1 MELFE
6 AINFEYLRFLELIN
20 SNNIYC
26 FRLCIIVVVSATN
39 LIDSLI
45 CQCIFYSRKN
55 FNFFQCIFCSVV
67 GLFSNLMLW
76 DFFLGKFLFTCLC
89 RLHSAGH
96 LLDVCMKKV
105 GLGHLEP
112 GKGYHF
118 PDGYVNFVVDSVRWV
133 GL

>member
-67 GLFSNLMLW
+67 GLFSNLSSGEL
-76 DFFLGKFLFTCLC
+76 FFG
-89 RLHSAGH
+89 
-96 LLDVCMKKV
+96 
-105 GLGHLEP
+105 
-112 GKGYHF
+112 
-118 PDGYVNFVVDSVRWV
+118 VNFYLLACAGCTQLGICWIYACKRLDYDI
-133 GL
+133 